1 MVKDEI
7 VAGLIKDLGSR
18 LSAMSEEFNANA
30 ERLLDAR
37 AEDDD
42 GVISTPMLL
51 ARAREILAH
60 SKLRRQ
66 FLPAELFH

>member
-1 MVKDEI
+1 MKDEI

-42 GVISTPMLL
+42 GVISTPVLL
-51 ARAREILAH
+51 SEI
-60 SKLRRQ
+60 SMRRRSAGS
-66 FLPAELFH
+66 LTRSISLSL